1 MAENIT
7 DLRNHLF
14 ATLKAVKS
22 GEMDLDRARAVN
34 EISKTI
40 IDTARVEVDF
50 IKTQGE
56 GCSDFIRPPDGV
68 ALPEPGN
75 GIVGIVRHQLKG

>member
-22 GEMDLDRARAVN
+22 GEMELDRARAVN

-56 GCSDFIRPPDGV
+56 GCSDFISRLKVLPCLSPET
-68 ALPEPGN
+68 ALSASS
-75 GIVGIVRHQLKG
+75 GIS